1 MLISK
6 MSLFCLYDLSF
17 HQYVHIITLEG
28 PCLKA
33 HISVT
38 DCSILNLKRYSEST
52 NQSLLII
59 SEYFSIVLSVKNK
72 IETESAIEISY
83 IVMNATCY

>member
-1 MLISK
+1 MTIISLISSNVTFYADLK
-6 MSLFCLYDLSF
+6 NVLFCLYDLSF

-38 DCSILNLKRYSEST
+38 DCSILNFKKYSESA
-52 NQSLLII
+52 NQSLLDLHNH
-59 SEYFSIVLSVKNK
+59 F
-72 IETESAIEISY
+72 
-83 IVMNATCY
+83 